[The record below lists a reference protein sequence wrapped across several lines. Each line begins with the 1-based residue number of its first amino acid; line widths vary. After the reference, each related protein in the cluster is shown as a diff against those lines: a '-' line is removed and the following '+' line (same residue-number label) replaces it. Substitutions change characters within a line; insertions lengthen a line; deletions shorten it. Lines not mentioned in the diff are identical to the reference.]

1 MRKVALLLLA
11 LGLVAATTVHAA
23 NPVRISQVYGGGGS
37 TYKADYVELFNNS
50 SAPVSI
56 GGWSVQYA
64 SSTGTAFGS
73 STYSRA
79 LIPSGATIPAC
90 GYYLVTGYVSTAG
103 ANLPVTAD
111 LAQGSMNLN
120 STAAKVALFSDQVFN
135 RTCATAQSSGMLVDL
150 IGWGGA
156 NCSETSTAAAS
167 DNTSVLVRGLGGA
180 TDSDNN
186 SADFSKLA
194 ATGVTIHNS
203 ASAANPQCAPV
214 SALRLEENF
223 DFTGNLTANGWIQSG
238 TTGTP
243 TIASSSPGLTYS
255 GYAGSAIGNSA
266 AFAAVVGQRVSRSF
280 TSVGSGSVYLAFL
293 LNGTSA
299 AITGDTFV
307 QLGQAL
313 GGTQC
318 NFFAKSA
325 AGGFNMGIGKA
336 FTATYATPVYSLNT
350 TYLVVVKYM
359 FITGT
364 GNDEVKLF
372 VNPVI
377 GAAEPTAAA
386 TATAGTDATG
396 LGHLQIEQY
405 SANQLAGR
413 IDGIRIATTWAD
425 AVASGSAPTPPAAPV
440 ATAATSV
447 TSTDFQANWNASTG
461 ATSYRLDVSTDS
473 GFGTYVTGYQDLAV
487 SGTSQAVSGLTASTT
502 YYYRV
507 RAVNAAGTSGNSNTI
522 TVTTSTAPTP
532 PAAPV
537 ATAGTSVTTTGFQ
550 ANWNASSGATS
561 YRLDVSTSSGFG
573 TYVTGYQDLTVAG
586 LSQAVSGLTASTTY
600 YYRVRA
606 VNAAGTSGNS
616 NTITAATSAP
626 PVSQAFTLVLI
637 PDTQTYT
644 AEISGGTMAM
654 YTAQTQWIVNNRVS
668 RNIAAVGHLGDITE
682 DDTAVQ
688 WQRADGAHD
697 LLENPAT
704 TGLTD
709 GIPYVM
715 NFGNHDDNGGG
726 TLFDQ
731 YFGISRF
738 SGRGYYGGH
747 WSTTNKN
754 SYILFSAGGL
764 DWVMVSLQFHPDEV
778 SGLLDWADEIFAS
791 YPNRKGIL
799 ITHSMLYPGL
809 DWSPGGENI
818 YNALK
823 DRPNLVLAA
832 CGHLNGSNWRT
843 DVYGSNKLTTMVS
856 DYQGDANGGNGYL
869 RYLEIDPA
877 LNQVR
882 AFTYSPYAGT
892 SMTDAFNQFVLN
904 DVPLGGGAPTVP
916 AAPVATAATSVTQS
930 GFQANWNAS
939 TGASSYRLDVST
951 SSSFTSYVTGYQD
964 LTVTGLSRAV
974 SGLSA
979 STAYYYRARAA
990 NAAGT
995 SGSSNTITATTSA
1008 PSTPPAAPVATAATN
1023 VLGTSCQANWNAS
1036 GGATSYRLDVSAD
1049 ESFATFVAGYQDLTV
1064 SGLSQAVS
1072 GLSASTSYYYRVRAV
1087 NAYGTSGNSNVIT
1100 LDTGV
1105 LTPPAAPVATA
1116 GTSVTT
1122 TSFQANWSAASGAAS
1137 YRLDVSTNSGFTSY
1151 IAGYQDL
1158 TVSGVSQAVSG
1169 LSASTAYYYR
1179 VRAVNADGTSG
1190 NSNTITVTTGA
1201 PVTALLVEDFAFTGN
1216 LTANGWTQSGTGTP
1230 TIAASTPGL
1239 VYSGYAGSDIGNS
1252 AAFAAAAGE
1261 DVSKSFTSRTS
1272 GSVYLAFLLNLTAAG
1287 STTGAYFFEMGQAQ
1301 AAMNCNLHARS
1312 ATGGLNLGISKAGT
1326 ATWGS
1331 AVYSLNTTYLVTVKY
1346 TFITGTGNDEVKL
1359 FVNPVIGAAEPTATA
1374 TATAGTDA
1382 TGLGYLQI
1390 QQYSTS
1396 QAAGRI
1402 DGIRIATTWADAVA
1416 SGAPPTPP
1424 AAPVATAGTSV
1435 TDVGFTANWNASSGA
1450 TSYRLDVST
1459 NSGFTSYVAGYQD
1472 LTVSGVSQAVSGLT
1486 ASTAYY
1492 YRVRAVNA
1500 GGTSGNSNTIT
1511 ATTTAPPPPPAAPV
1525 ATAATSV
1532 ASTSFQANWNAS
1544 SGATS
1549 YRLDVS
1555 TSSSFTSYV
1564 TGYQD
1569 KTVSGTSQAVSG
1581 LTAST
1586 PYYYRVRAVNSAGT
1600 SGNSNT
1606 ITVTTSA
1613 AAGGE
1618 CELIVLPDTQEYTKQ
1633 ELGGLIGMF
1642 TAQTQWAVN
1651 NRAGRNIVAVAN
1663 VGDICDSWG
1672 EPAVTTEY
1680 NRALTATNLLEDP
1693 ATTGL
1698 PDGIPYIMVMGNH
1711 DYENAAKFNSV
1722 YGVSRFT
1729 GRSYYGGHYSTTND
1743 NSYILFS
1750 GAGLDFVLIG
1760 LSYSVS
1766 SAELT
1771 WAKGVLDAY
1780 PNRIGIVTS
1789 HAILNESSSIPASW
1803 NGDGSAIYTA
1813 LKLAPNLR
1821 LMVCGHMSESSS
1833 SPSWHGEG
1841 RRSDVYNG
1849 VTVHS
1854 CLSDYQDRESGG
1866 NGKLR
1871 IYQFVPAENKVRVRT
1886 YSPYTNVWE
1895 ADADSS
1901 SQFTLT
1907 VNLAPPGGAMMSPAP
1922 VETDEPAPVIRSL
1935 ALAPPMPN
1943 PARGTTR
1950 FSFDLPRA
1958 MSARLEVLDVQGR
1971 LVATLADGEFGPGR
1985 YERVWDGSTARGRA
1999 AGLYFVHLQTPE
2011 GRLVRRVVVLD

>member
-1 MRKVALLLLA
+1 
-11 LGLVAATTVHAA
+11 
-23 NPVRISQVYGGGGS
+23 
-37 TYKADYVELFNNS
+37 
-50 SAPVSI
+50 
-56 GGWSVQYA
+56 
-64 SSTGTAFGS
+64 
-73 STYSRA
+73 
-79 LIPSGATIPAC
+79 
-90 GYYLVTGYVSTAG
+90 VT
-103 ANLPVTAD
+103 
-111 LAQGSMNLN
+111 
-120 STAAKVALFSDQVFN
+120 
-135 RTCATAQSSGMLVDL
+135 
-150 IGWGGA
+150 
-156 NCSETSTAAAS
+156 
-167 DNTSVLVRGLGGA
+167 
-180 TDSDNN
+180 
-186 SADFSKLA
+186 
-194 ATGVTIHNS
+194 
-203 ASAANPQCAPV
+203 
-214 SALRLEENF
+214 
-223 DFTGNLTANGWIQSG
+223 
-238 TTGTP
+238 
-243 TIASSSPGLTYS
+243 
-255 GYAGSAIGNSA
+255 
-266 AFAAVVGQRVSRSF
+266 
-280 TSVGSGSVYLAFL
+280 
-293 LNGTSA
+293 TSA
-299 AITGDTFV
+299 
-307 QLGQAL
+307 
-313 GGTQC
+313 
-318 NFFAKSA
+318 
-325 AGGFNMGIGKA
+325 
-336 FTATYATPVYSLNT
+336 
-350 TYLVVVKYM
+350 
-359 FITGT
+359 
-364 GNDEVKLF
+364 
-372 VNPVI
+372 
-377 GAAEPTAAA
+377 
-386 TATAGTDATG
+386 
-396 LGHLQIEQY
+396 
-405 SANQLAGR
+405 
-413 IDGIRIATTWAD
+413 
-425 AVASGSAPTPPAAPV
+425 APTPPDAPV

-447 TSTDFQANWNASTG
+447 TS
-461 ATSYRLDVSTDS
+461 
-473 GFGTYVTGYQDLAV
+473 
-487 SGTSQAVSGLTASTT
+487 
-502 YYYRV
+502 
-507 RAVNAAGTSGNSNTI
+507 
-522 TVTTSTAPTP
+522 
-532 PAAPV
+532 
-537 ATAGTSVTTTGFQ
+537 TGFQ

-573 TYVTGYQDLTVAG
+573 TYVTGYQDLTVSG

-616 NTITAATSAP
+616 NTITATTSAP

-644 AEISGGTMAM
+644 AQISGGTMAM
-654 YTAQTQWIVNNRVS
+654 FTAQTQWCVDNRVS
-668 RNIAAVGHLGDITE
+668 RSIAAVASLGDMTE
-682 DDTAVQ
+682 DDNTTQ
-688 WQRADGAHD
+688 WQRVDGAYD
-697 LLENPAT
+697 LLEDPAT

-709 GIPYVM
+709 GIPYVP

-754 SYILFSAGGL
+754 HYILFSAGGL
-764 DWVMVSLQFHPDEV
+764 DWVMVSLQFHPDQI
-778 SGLLDWADEIFAS
+778 SGLLDWADGIFAS

-799 ITHSMLYPGL
+799 ITHGMLYPGL
-809 DWSPGGENI
+809 DWAPGGQAI
-818 YNALK
+818 YDALK

-832 CGHLNGSNWRT
+832 CGHLNGSNYRT
-843 DVYGSNKLTTMVS
+843 DVYGSNKLTTIVS

-869 RYLEIDPA
+869 KYLEIDPP

-892 SMTDAFNQFVLN
+892 SMTDQYNQFVLN

-916 AAPVATAATSVTQS
+916 AAPVATAGTGVSQS
-930 GFQANWNAS
+930 GFTANWNAS

-979 STAYYYRARAA
+979 STAYYYRARAV

-995 SGSSNTITATTSA
+995 SGNSNTITVTTSA
-1008 PSTPPAAPVATAATN
+1008 PATPPAAPVATAATN
-1023 VLGTSCQANWNAS
+1023 VLGTSFQANWNAS

-1049 ESFATFVAGYQDLTV
+1049 ESFATFEPGYQDLTV

-1122 TSFQANWSAASGAAS
+1122 TSFQANWSAASGATS
-1137 YRLDVSTNSGFTSY
+1137 YRLDVSTDSGFTSY
-1151 IAGYQDL
+1151 VAGYQDL
-1158 TVSGVSQAVSG
+1158 TVSGESQAVSG
-1169 LSASTAYYYR
+1169 LTASTAYYYR

-1190 NSNTITVTTGA
+1190 NSNTITVTTST
-1201 PVTALLVEDFAFTGN
+1201 PVTTLLEENFSFTGN

-1312 ATGGLNLGISKAGT
+1312 ATGGFNLGISKAGT

-1331 AVYSLNTTYLVTVKY
+1331 TVYSLNTAYLVTVKY

-1374 TATAGTDA
+1374 TSTAGTDA
-1382 TGLGYLQI
+1382 TGLAYLQI

-1396 QAAGRI
+1396 QAAGRL

-1424 AAPVATAGTSV
+1424 ADPVATAGTSV

-1459 NSGFTSYVAGYQD
+1459 SSGFATYVAGYQD
-1472 LTVSGVSQAVSGLT
+1472 LTVAGTSQAVSGLT

-1500 GGTSGNSNTIT
+1500 AGTSGNSNTIT

-1532 ASTSFQANWNAS
+1532 AATSFTANWGAS

-1555 TSSSFTSYV
+1555 TSSAFTSYV

-1569 KTVSGTSQAVSG
+1569 LTVAGTSQAVSG

-1586 PYYYRVRAVNSAGT
+1586 TYYYRVRAVNSAGT

-1606 ITVTTSA
+1606 ITVTTSTTPPP
-1613 AAGGE
+1613 GE
-1618 CELIVLPDTQEYTKQ
+1618 QFVVMHIGDTQEYY
-1633 ELGGLIGMF
+1633 GGSSSASIGNGEM
-1642 TAQTQWAVN
+1642 AWVAN
-1651 NRAGRNIVAVAN
+1651 NRASQNIVALTT
-1663 VGDICDSWG
+1663 VGDI
-1672 EPAVTTEY
+1672 TETGSSSQY
-1680 NRALTATNLLEDP
+1680 TSASTAYAQIENPT
-1693 ATTGL
+1693 TTGL
-1698 PDGIPYIMVMGNH
+1698 PDGIPWVPLMGNH
-1711 DYENAAKFNSV
+1711 DASSGFNTAFP
-1722 YGVSRFT
+1722 VSRFS
-1729 GRSYYGGHYSTTND
+1729 GRSYYGGHYGSDMTN
-1743 NSYILFS
+1743 NYVLFS
-1750 GAGLDFVLIG
+1750 GGGLDFVMVG
-1760 LSYSVS
+1760 LSIDPT

-1771 WAKGVLDAY
+1771 WAHGVIASY
-1780 PNRIGIVTS
+1780 PTRLAIVST
-1789 HAILNESSSIPASW
+1789 HNLLND
-1803 NGDGSAIYTA
+1803 GGTQGSATWSNTSIYTA
-1813 LKLAPNLR
+1813 LRDLPNLR
-1821 LMVCGHMSESSS
+1821 MMLCGHM
-1833 SPSWHGEG
+1833 HGGSGTADGEQ
-1841 RRSDVYNG
+1841 RRSDTYNG

-1854 CLSDYQDRESGG
+1854 IIADYQDRTAPG
-1866 NGKLR
+1866 
-1871 IYQFVPAENKVRVRT
+1871 FVRLWYFEPANNRVRART
-1886 YSPYTNVWE
+1886 YSTVNSTYE
-1895 ADADSS
+1895 ADSDSS

-1907 VNLAPPGGAMMSPAP
+1907 VNLAPPGGAMMSPAS
-1922 VETDEPAPVIRSL
+1922 VETDEPAVVIRSL

-1950 FSFDLPRA
+1950 FSFELPRA

-1971 LVATLADGEFGPGR
+1971 VVATLADGEFGAGR
-1985 YERVWDGSTARGRA
+1985 HERAWDGSTAHGRA